1 MNSAEGLKDEEA
13 GIFNKVLQTGNQE
26 KVIHKNLGNKKSRF
40 LMKDEEV

>member
-26 KVIHKNLGNKKSRF
+26 KVIHKNLENKKSIF
-40 LMKDEEV
+40 LM